1 MTKQQT
7 EVWNI
12 FFDDNKYQDLLNKVD
27 RLLKES
33 SEMFLK
39 GYRLDAIDEQQKP
52 KIQEL
57 ENEFKTYA
65 QTRLEGIAKR
75 IDKIEKE
82 TTMNKVENPQEE
94 LIRRQNLQARYDFYS
109 NGEIMNHINT
119 VDVQDIDIFEL
130 SLLQKIISERFNDT
144 EEQQVA
150 HAFEVLKQGVLYP
163 YENNREYEKL
173 AYDYSVIDQVG
184 MKHSGV
190 VVTKGTDYEGVTFL
204 LLSERYNEELKNAK
218 TKKYGSQGNP
228 YFRK

>member
-1 MTKQQT
+1 MQQT

-27 RLLKES
+27 RFLKES
-33 SEMFLK
+33 STMFLK

-52 KIQEL
+52 KLQEL

-65 QTRLEGIAKR
+65 QTRLDDIAKR
-75 IDKIEKE
+75 IDEIEKE
-82 TTMNKVENPQEE
+82 STTDKVENPQEE

-109 NGEIMNHINT
+109 NGEIMNRINT

-150 HAFEVLKQGVLYP
+150 HAFEVLKQNVLHP
-163 YENNREYEKL
+163 YENNSEYEKL
-173 AYDYSVIDQVG
+173 AYDYSVIEQVG
-184 MKHSGV
+184 MKNSGV
-190 VVTKGTDYEGVTFL
+190 VVTRKDGDYMPTIKSL
-204 LLSERYNEELKNAK
+204 NDRYNEEMNRV
-218 TKKYGSQGNP
+218 
-228 YFRK
+228 RK

>member
-1 MTKQQT
+1 MQQT

-12 FFDDNKYQDLLNKVD
+12 FFDDNKYQDLLNKAD

-39 GYRLDAIDEQQKP
+39 GYRIDAIDEQQKP

-65 QTRLEGIAKR
+65 QTRLDDIAKR
-75 IDKIEKE
+75 LESIEKE
-82 TTMNKVENPQEE
+82 ATSDKVDNPQEE

-109 NGEIMNHINT
+109 NDEIMNHINT

-150 HAFEVLKQGVLYP
+150 HAFEALKQGVLYP
-163 YENNREYEKL
+163 YENNSEYEKL
-173 AYDYSVIDQVG
+173 AYDYSVIEQVG
-184 MKHSGV
+184 MKNSGV
-190 VVTKGTDYEGVTFL
+190 VVTRKDGDYMPIIKSL
-204 LLSERYNEELKNAK
+204 NDRYIEEMNRV
-218 TKKYGSQGNP
+218 
-228 YFRK
+228 RK

>member
-1 MTKQQT
+1 MQQT

-12 FFDDNKYQDLLNKVD
+12 FFDDNKYQELLDRVE

-65 QTRLEGIAKR
+65 QTRLDDISKR
-75 IDKIEKE
+75 IDEIEKE
-82 TTMNKVENPQEE
+82 ATTDKVQNPQEE

-109 NGEIMNHINT
+109 NGEIMDHINT
-119 VDVQDIDIFEL
+119 VDAQDVDIFEL

-150 HAFEVLKQGVLYP
+150 HAFEVLKQNVLHP
-163 YENNREYEKL
+163 YENNSEYEKL
-173 AYDYSVIDQVG
+173 AYDYSVIEQVG
-184 MKHSGV
+184 MKNSGV
-190 VVTKGTDYEGVTFL
+190 VVTRKGGDYMPTIKSL
-204 LLSERYNEELKNAK
+204 NDRYNEEMNRV
-218 TKKYGSQGNP
+218 
-228 YFRK
+228 RK

>member
-1 MTKQQT
+1 MQQT

-27 RLLKES
+27 RFLKES
-33 SEMFLK
+33 STMFLK

-52 KIQEL
+52 KLQEL

-65 QTRLEGIAKR
+65 QTRLDDIAKR
-75 IDKIEKE
+75 LESIEKDA
-82 TTMNKVENPQEE
+82 TNDKVDNPQEE

-150 HAFEVLKQGVLYP
+150 HAFEMLKQNVLHP
-163 YENNREYEKL
+163 YENNSEYEKL
-173 AYDYSVIDQVG
+173 AYDYSVIEQVG
-184 MKHSGV
+184 MKNSGV
-190 VVTKGTDYEGVTFL
+190 VVTRKDGDYMPTIKSL
-204 LLSERYNEELKNAK
+204 NDRYNEEMNRV
-218 TKKYGSQGNP
+218 
-228 YFRK
+228 RK

>member
-1 MTKQQT
+1 MQQT

-33 SEMFLK
+33 STMFLK

-57 ENEFKTYA
+57 ENEFKAYA
-65 QTRLEGIAKR
+65 QTRLDDISKR
-75 IDKIEKE
+75 IDEIEKE
-82 TTMNKVENPQEE
+82 STTDKVENPQEE

-109 NGEIMNHINT
+109 NGEIMDHINT
-119 VDVQDIDIFEL
+119 VDAQDVDIFEL

-144 EEQQVA
+144 EEQQVT

-163 YENNREYEKL
+163 YENNSEYEKL
-173 AYDYSVIDQVG
+173 AYDYSIIEQVG

-190 VVTKGTDYEGVTFL
+190 VVTKDTDYEGVTL
-204 LLSERYNEELKNAK
+204 KTLSDRYNEELKNAK
-218 TKKYGSQGNP
+218 TKKYGSQDKP

>member
-1 MTKQQT
+1 MQQT

-27 RLLKES
+27 RFLKES
-33 SEMFLK
+33 STMFLK

-52 KIQEL
+52 KLQEL

-65 QTRLEGIAKR
+65 QTRLDDIAKR
-75 IDKIEKE
+75 IDEIEKE
-82 TTMNKVENPQEE
+82 STTDKVENPQEE

-119 VDVQDIDIFEL
+119 VDVQNIDIFEL

-150 HAFEVLKQGVLYP
+150 HAFEMLKQNVLHP
-163 YENNREYEKL
+163 YENNSEYEKL
-173 AYDYSVIDQVG
+173 AYDYSVIEQVG
-184 MKHSGV
+184 MKNNGV
-190 VVTKGTDYEGVTFL
+190 VVTRKDGDYMPTIKSL
-204 LLSERYNEELKNAK
+204 NDRYNEEMNRV
-218 TKKYGSQGNP
+218 
-228 YFRK
+228 RK

>member
-1 MTKQQT
+1 MTMQQT

-12 FFDDNKYQDLLNKVD
+12 FFDDNKYQDLLNKAD

-39 GYRLDAIDEQQKP
+39 GYRIDAIDEQQKP

-65 QTRLEGIAKR
+65 QTRLDDIAKR
-75 IDKIEKE
+75 LESIEKE
-82 TTMNKVENPQEE
+82 ATSDKVDNPQEE

-109 NGEIMNHINT
+109 NDEIMNHINT

-150 HAFEVLKQGVLYP
+150 HAFEALKQGVLYP
-163 YENNREYEKL
+163 YENNSEYEKL
-173 AYDYSVIDQVG
+173 AYDYSVIEQVG
-184 MKHSGV
+184 MKNSGV
-190 VVTKGTDYEGVTFL
+190 VVTRKDGDYMPIIKSL
-204 LLSERYNEELKNAK
+204 NDRYIEEMNRV
-218 TKKYGSQGNP
+218 
-228 YFRK
+228 RK

>member
-1 MTKQQT
+1 MQQT

-12 FFDDNKYQDLLNKVD
+12 FFDDNKYQDLLNKAD

-33 SEMFLK
+33 SSMFLK

-57 ENEFKTYA
+57 ENEFKAYA

-75 IDKIEKE
+75 IDEIEKE
-82 TTMNKVENPQEE
+82 TTTNKVENPQEE

-150 HAFEVLKQGVLYP
+150 HAFEMLKQNVLHP
-163 YENNREYEKL
+163 YENNSEYEKL
-173 AYDYSVIDQVG
+173 AYDYSVIEQVG
-184 MKHSGV
+184 MKNSGV
-190 VVTKGTDYEGVTFL
+190 VVTRKDGDYMPTIKSL
-204 LLSERYNEELKNAK
+204 NDRYNEEMNRV
-218 TKKYGSQGNP
+218 
-228 YFRK
+228 RK

>member
-1 MTKQQT
+1 MQQT

-12 FFDDNKYQDLLNKVD
+12 FFDDNKYQELLNRVE

-65 QTRLEGIAKR
+65 QTRLDDIAKR
-75 IDKIEKE
+75 LESIEKE
-82 TTMNKVENPQEE
+82 ATSDKVDNPQEE

-109 NGEIMNHINT
+109 NGEIMNRINT

-144 EEQQVA
+144 EKQQVA
-150 HAFEVLKQGVLYP
+150 HAFEVLKQNVLHP
-163 YENNREYEKL
+163 YENNNEYEKL
-173 AYDYSVIDQVG
+173 AYDYSVIEQVG
-184 MKHSGV
+184 MKNSGV
-190 VVTKGTDYEGVTFL
+190 VVTRKDGDYMPTIKSL
-204 LLSERYNEELKNAK
+204 NDRYNEEMNRV
-218 TKKYGSQGNP
+218 
-228 YFRK
+228 RK

>member
-1 MTKQQT
+1 MQQT

-12 FFDDNKYQDLLNKVD
+12 FFDDNKYQDLLTKAD

-33 SEMFLK
+33 SSMVLK

-65 QTRLEGIAKR
+65 QTRLDDIAKR
-75 IDKIEKE
+75 LESIEKE
-82 TTMNKVENPQEE
+82 ATSDKVDNPQEE
-94 LIRRQNLQARYDFYS
+94 LIRRQNIQARYDFYS

-150 HAFEVLKQGVLYP
+150 HAFEVLKQSVLYS
-163 YENNREYEKL
+163 YANNKEYEQL
-173 AYDYSVIDQVG
+173 SYDYNVIDDVG
-184 MKHSGV
+184 MKNNGV
-190 VVTKGTDYEGVTFL
+190 VITKNTDYDGVMIKTL
-204 LLSERYNEELKNAK
+204 GDRYNEALKSVSN
-218 TKKYGSQGNP
+218 
-228 YFRK
+228 

>member
-1 MTKQQT
+1 MTMQQT

-12 FFDDNKYQDLLNKVD
+12 FFDDNKYQDLLNKAD

-33 SEMFLK
+33 SSMFLK

-57 ENEFKTYA
+57 ENEFKAYA
-65 QTRLEGIAKR
+65 QTRLDDISKR
-75 IDKIEKE
+75 IDEIEKE
-82 TTMNKVENPQEE
+82 ATTDKVQNPQEE

-119 VDVQDIDIFEL
+119 VDAQNVDIFEL

-150 HAFEVLKQGVLYP
+150 HAFEVLKQNVLHP
-163 YENNREYEKL
+163 YENNSEYEKL
-173 AYDYSVIDQVG
+173 AYDYSVIEQVG
-184 MKHSGV
+184 MKNSGV
-190 VVTKGTDYEGVTFL
+190 VVTKKDGDYMPTIKSL
-204 LLSERYNEELKNAK
+204 NDRYNEEMNRV
-218 TKKYGSQGNP
+218 
-228 YFRK
+228 RK

>member
-1 MTKQQT
+1 MQQT

-33 SEMFLK
+33 STMLLK

-57 ENEFKTYA
+57 ENEFKAYA
-65 QTRLEGIAKR
+65 QTRLDDISKR
-75 IDKIEKE
+75 IDEIEKE
-82 TTMNKVENPQEE
+82 ATTDKVQNPQEE

-109 NGEIMNHINT
+109 NGEIMDHINT
-119 VDVQDIDIFEL
+119 VDAQDVDIFEL

-150 HAFEVLKQGVLYP
+150 HAFEVLKQNVLHP
-163 YENNREYEKL
+163 YENNSEYEKL
-173 AYDYSVIDQVG
+173 AYDYSVIEQVG
-184 MKHSGV
+184 MKNSGV
-190 VVTKGTDYEGVTFL
+190 VVTRKDGDYMPTIKSL
-204 LLSERYNEELKNAK
+204 NDRYNEEMNRV
-218 TKKYGSQGNP
+218 
-228 YFRK
+228 RK

>member
-1 MTKQQT
+1 MEQT

-27 RLLKES
+27 RFLKES
-33 SEMFLK
+33 STMFLK

-52 KIQEL
+52 KLQEL

-65 QTRLEGIAKR
+65 QTRLDDIAKR
-75 IDKIEKE
+75 IDEIEKDA
-82 TTMNKVENPQEE
+82 TNDKVDNPQEE

-109 NGEIMNHINT
+109 NGEIMNRINT

-150 HAFEVLKQGVLYP
+150 HAFEVLKQNVLHP
-163 YENNREYEKL
+163 YENNSEYEKL
-173 AYDYSVIDQVG
+173 AYDYSVIEQVG
-184 MKHSGV
+184 MKNSGV
-190 VVTKGTDYEGVTFL
+190 VVTRKDGDYMPTIKSL
-204 LLSERYNEELKNAK
+204 NDRYNEEMNRV
-218 TKKYGSQGNP
+218 
-228 YFRK
+228 RK

>member
-1 MTKQQT
+1 MQQT

-12 FFDDNKYQDLLNKVD
+12 FFDDSKYQELLNRVE

-39 GYRLDAIDEQQKP
+39 GYRLDAIDKQQKP
-52 KIQEL
+52 KIKEL
-57 ENEFKTYA
+57 ENEFKSYA

-75 IDKIEKE
+75 IDEIEKE
-82 TTMNKVENPQEE
+82 TTTDKVQNPQEE

-109 NGEIMNHINT
+109 NGEIMDHINT
-119 VDVQDIDIFEL
+119 VDAQEIDIFEL

-163 YENNREYEKL
+163 YENNSEYEKL

-184 MKHSGV
+184 MKNSGV
-190 VVTKGTDYEGVTFL
+190 VVTKGTDYEGVTL
-204 LLSERYNEELKNAK
+204 KTLSDRYNEELKRVSN
-218 TKKYGSQGNP
+218 
-228 YFRK
+228 

>member
-1 MTKQQT
+1 MQQT

-12 FFDDNKYQDLLNKVD
+12 FFDDNKYQDLLNKAD

-33 SEMFLK
+33 SSMFLK

-57 ENEFKTYA
+57 ENEFKAYA
-65 QTRLEGIAKR
+65 HTRLDDISKR
-75 IDKIEKE
+75 IDEIEKE
-82 TTMNKVENPQEE
+82 ATTDKVQNPQEE

-119 VDVQDIDIFEL
+119 VDAQNVDIFEL

-150 HAFEVLKQGVLYP
+150 HVFEVLKQNVLHP
-163 YENNREYEKL
+163 YENNSEYEKL
-173 AYDYSVIDQVG
+173 AYDYSVIEQVG
-184 MKHSGV
+184 MKNSGV
-190 VVTKGTDYEGVTFL
+190 VVTRKDGDYMPTIKSL
-204 LLSERYNEELKNAK
+204 NDRYNEEMNRV
-218 TKKYGSQGNP
+218 
-228 YFRK
+228 RK

>member
-1 MTKQQT
+1 MQQT

-12 FFDDNKYQDLLNKVD
+12 FFDDNKYQDLLNKAD

-33 SEMFLK
+33 TEMFLK

-57 ENEFKTYA
+57 ENEFKAYA
-65 QTRLEGIAKR
+65 QTRLDDISKR
-75 IDKIEKE
+75 IDEIEKE
-82 TTMNKVENPQEE
+82 ATTDKVQNPQEE

-119 VDVQDIDIFEL
+119 VDAQNVDIFEL

-150 HAFEVLKQGVLYP
+150 HAFEVLKQNVLHP
-163 YENNREYEKL
+163 YENNSEYEKL
-173 AYDYSVIDQVG
+173 AYDYSVIEQVG
-184 MKHSGV
+184 MKNSGV
-190 VVTKGTDYEGVTFL
+190 VVTRKDGDYMPTIKSL
-204 LLSERYNEELKNAK
+204 NDRYNEEMNRV
-218 TKKYGSQGNP
+218 
-228 YFRK
+228 RK

>member
-1 MTKQQT
+1 MQQT

-12 FFDDNKYQDLLNKVD
+12 FFDDNKYQDLLNKAD

-39 GYRLDAIDEQQKP
+39 GYRIDAIDEQQKP

-65 QTRLEGIAKR
+65 QTRLDDIAKR
-75 IDKIEKE
+75 LESIEKE
-82 TTMNKVENPQEE
+82 ATSDKVDNPQEE

-109 NGEIMNHINT
+109 NDEIMNHINT

-150 HAFEVLKQGVLYP
+150 HAFEVLKQNVLHP
-163 YENNREYEKL
+163 YENNSEYEKL
-173 AYDYSVIDQVG
+173 AYDYSVIEQVG
-184 MKHSGV
+184 MKNSGV
-190 VVTKGTDYEGVTFL
+190 VVTRKDGDYMPTIKSL
-204 LLSERYNEELKNAK
+204 NDRYNEEMNRV
-218 TKKYGSQGNP
+218 
-228 YFRK
+228 RK

>member
-1 MTKQQT
+1 MTMQQT

-12 FFDDNKYQDLLNKVD
+12 FFDDSKYQELLNRVE

-39 GYRLDAIDEQQKP
+39 GYRLDAIDKQQKP
-52 KIQEL
+52 KIKEL
-57 ENEFKTYA
+57 ENEFKSYA

-75 IDKIEKE
+75 IDEIEKE
-82 TTMNKVENPQEE
+82 TTTDKVQNPQEE

-109 NGEIMNHINT
+109 NGEIMDHINT
-119 VDVQDIDIFEL
+119 VDAQEIDIFEL

-163 YENNREYEKL
+163 YENNSEYEKL

-184 MKHSGV
+184 MKNSGV
-190 VVTKGTDYEGVTFL
+190 VVTKGTDYEGVTL
-204 LLSERYNEELKNAK
+204 KTLSDRYNEELKRVSN
-218 TKKYGSQGNP
+218 
-228 YFRK
+228 

>member
-1 MTKQQT
+1 MQQT

-12 FFDDNKYQDLLNKVD
+12 FFDDNKYQDLLNKAD

-39 GYRLDAIDEQQKP
+39 GYRIDAIDEQQKP

-65 QTRLEGIAKR
+65 QTRLDDIAKR
-75 IDKIEKE
+75 LESIEKE
-82 TTMNKVENPQEE
+82 ATSDKVDNPQEE

-109 NGEIMNHINT
+109 NDEIMNHINT

-144 EEQQVA
+144 DEQQVA
-150 HAFEVLKQGVLYP
+150 HAFEVLKQNVLHP
-163 YENNREYEKL
+163 YENNSEYEKL
-173 AYDYSVIDQVG
+173 AYDYSVIEQVG
-184 MKHSGV
+184 MKNSGV
-190 VVTKGTDYEGVTFL
+190 VVTRKDGDYMPTIKSL
-204 LLSERYNEELKNAK
+204 NDRYNEEMNRV
-218 TKKYGSQGNP
+218 
-228 YFRK
+228 RK

>member
-1 MTKQQT
+1 MQQT

-12 FFDDNKYQDLLNKVD
+12 FFDDNKYQNLLNKAD

-33 SEMFLK
+33 SNMFLK

-57 ENEFKTYA
+57 ENEFKAYA
-65 QTRLEGIAKR
+65 QTRLDDISKR
-75 IDKIEKE
+75 IDEIEKE
-82 TTMNKVENPQEE
+82 ATTDKVQNPQEE

-119 VDVQDIDIFEL
+119 VDAQNVDIFEL

-150 HAFEVLKQGVLYP
+150 HAFEVLKQNVLHP
-163 YENNREYEKL
+163 YENNSEYEKL
-173 AYDYSVIDQVG
+173 AYDYSVIEQVG
-184 MKHSGV
+184 MKNSGV
-190 VVTKGTDYEGVTFL
+190 VVTRKDGDYMPTIKSL
-204 LLSERYNEELKNAK
+204 NDRYNEEMNRV
-218 TKKYGSQGNP
+218 
-228 YFRK
+228 RK

>member
-1 MTKQQT
+1 MQQT

-27 RLLKES
+27 RFLKES

-52 KIQEL
+52 KIQVL

-65 QTRLEGIAKR
+65 QTRLDDIAKR
-75 IDKIEKE
+75 IDEIEKE
-82 TTMNKVENPQEE
+82 STTDKVENPQEE

-109 NGEIMNHINT
+109 NGEIMDHINT
-119 VDVQDIDIFEL
+119 VDAQDVDIFEL

-144 EEQQVA
+144 EEQQVT

-163 YENNREYEKL
+163 YENNSEYEKL
-173 AYDYSVIDQVG
+173 AYDYSIIEQVG
-184 MKHSGV
+184 MKNSGV
-190 VVTKGTDYEGVTFL
+190 VVTKDTDYEGVTL
-204 LLSERYNEELKNAK
+204 KSLGDRYNEELKNAK
-218 TKKYGSQGNP
+218 TKKYGSQDKP

>member
-1 MTKQQT
+1 MQQT

-12 FFDDNKYQDLLNKVD
+12 FFDDNKYQDLLTKVD
-27 RLLKES
+27 RFLKES
-33 SEMFLK
+33 SAMFLK

-52 KIQEL
+52 KMQEL

-65 QTRLEGIAKR
+65 QTRLDDIAKR
-75 IDKIEKE
+75 IDEIEKE
-82 TTMNKVENPQEE
+82 STTDKVENPQEE

-163 YENNREYEKL
+163 YENNSEYEKL
-173 AYDYSVIDQVG
+173 AYEYSVIDQVG
-184 MKHSGV
+184 MKNSGV
-190 VVTKGTDYEGVTFL
+190 VVTKGTDNEGVTFKT
-204 LLSERYNEELKNAK
+204 LSDRYNEELKRAK
-218 TKKYGSQGNP
+218 TKEYSS
-228 YFRK
+228 

>member
-1 MTKQQT
+1 MQQT

-12 FFDDNKYQDLLNKVD
+12 FFDDNKYQDLLNKAD

-39 GYRLDAIDEQQKP
+39 GYRIDAIDEQQKP

-65 QTRLEGIAKR
+65 QTRLDDIAKR
-75 IDKIEKE
+75 LESIEKE
-82 TTMNKVENPQEE
+82 ATSDKVDNPQEE

-150 HAFEVLKQGVLYP
+150 HAFEVLKQNVLHP
-163 YENNREYEKL
+163 YENNSEYEKL
-173 AYDYSVIDQVG
+173 AYDYSVIEQVG
-184 MKHSGV
+184 MKNSGV
-190 VVTKGTDYEGVTFL
+190 VVTRKDGDYMPTIKSL
-204 LLSERYNEELKNAK
+204 NDRYNEEMNRV
-218 TKKYGSQGNP
+218 
-228 YFRK
+228 RK

>member
-1 MTKQQT
+1 MQQT

-12 FFDDNKYQDLLNKVD
+12 FFDDNKYQELLNRVE

-65 QTRLEGIAKR
+65 QTRLDDIAKR
-75 IDKIEKE
+75 LESIEKE
-82 TTMNKVENPQEE
+82 ATSDKVDNPQEE

-109 NGEIMNHINT
+109 NGEIMNRINT

-150 HAFEVLKQGVLYP
+150 HAFEVLKQNVLHP
-163 YENNREYEKL
+163 YENNSEYEKL
-173 AYDYSVIDQVG
+173 AYDYSVIEQVG
-184 MKHSGV
+184 MKNSGV
-190 VVTKGTDYEGVTFL
+190 VVTRKDGDYMPTIKSL
-204 LLSERYNEELKNAK
+204 NDRYNEEMNRV
-218 TKKYGSQGNP
+218 
-228 YFRK
+228 RK

>member
-1 MTKQQT
+1 MQQT

-12 FFDDNKYQDLLNKVD
+12 FFDDNKYQDLLNKAD

-33 SEMFLK
+33 SSMFLK

-57 ENEFKTYA
+57 ENEFKAYA
-65 QTRLEGIAKR
+65 QTRLDDISKR
-75 IDKIEKE
+75 IDEIEKE
-82 TTMNKVENPQEE
+82 ATTDKVQNPQEE

-119 VDVQDIDIFEL
+119 VDAQNVDIFEL

-150 HAFEVLKQGVLYP
+150 HAFEVLKQNVLHP
-163 YENNREYEKL
+163 YENNSEYEKL
-173 AYDYSVIDQVG
+173 AYDYSVIEQVG
-184 MKHSGV
+184 MKNSGV
-190 VVTKGTDYEGVTFL
+190 VVTKKDGDYMPTIKSL
-204 LLSERYNEELKNAK
+204 NDRYNEEMNRV
-218 TKKYGSQGNP
+218 
-228 YFRK
+228 RK

>member
-1 MTKQQT
+1 MQQT

-39 GYRLDAIDEQQKP
+39 GYRIDAIDEQQKP

-65 QTRLEGIAKR
+65 QTRLDDIAKR
-75 IDKIEKE
+75 LESIEKE
-82 TTMNKVENPQEE
+82 ATSDKVDNPQEE

-109 NGEIMNHINT
+109 NGEIMNRINT

-150 HAFEVLKQGVLYP
+150 HAFEVLKQNVLHP
-163 YENNREYEKL
+163 YENNSEYEKL
-173 AYDYSVIDQVG
+173 AYDYSVIEQVG
-184 MKHSGV
+184 MKNSGV
-190 VVTKGTDYEGVTFL
+190 VVTRKDGDYMPTIKSL
-204 LLSERYNEELKNAK
+204 NDRYNEEMNRV
-218 TKKYGSQGNP
+218 
-228 YFRK
+228 RK